1 MLSIAIQCGEHLLKN
16 AIQLNDYHIGWSN
29 TNGDG
34 SVLTGMAHGNAGIAW
49 ALTKLYEETHIV
61 PLRDYAIQAF
71 AYEREMCSPEENNW
85 FDLRHRQHRM
95 QQNFPEPVNW
105 CHSAPSIGMARV
117 KIYNIIAEQKTG
129 IEIERAIEKTLQ
141 EGLGGSDC
149 LCHGAMGNIDLLL
162 LANI

>member
-1 MLSIAIQCGEHLLKN
+1 
-16 AIQLNDYHIGWSN
+16 
-29 TNGDG
+29 
-34 SVLTGMAHGNAGIAW
+34 MAHGNAGIAW
-49 ALTKLYEETHIV
+49 ALTELYEETRIV
-61 PLRDYAIQAF
+61 PLRDYAIQAL
-71 AYEREMCSPEENNW
+71 AYEREMYSTEENNW

-105 CHSAPSIGMARV
+105 CHGAPSIGMARV

-129 IEIERAIEKTLQ
+129 IGIERAIEKTLQ